1 MIVNITTFANV
12 YNTFFAAG
20 EVVEIRAFGLRGK
33 GPWQGFV
40 GGGGGVVYGYFNEA
54 EAFGKAAAAL
64 EQAAEG
70 QSGCGVYF
78 TLNPVV
84 PDYLYRAPNLLKA
97 AGAKDKTTSDKDVL
111 VTRWL
116 PIDLD
121 PVRFG
126 GPGRAISSDLNT
138 TEEEFKAAWEARNQ
152 IHEALRSEFGA
163 PAGIPALSGNG
174 AHLLFRLPDL
184 PSGDDT
190 ERRIRKALAGLA
202 ARFNT
207 PQVGVDVK
215 VFNSARI
222 WKLYGTTARK
232 GYHSENRPQR
242 ESRIQFNGEG
252 PPVLSGVEV
261 ADEGLLDRLGALAP
275 EEPKPKPSP
284 SQRPREASGTS
295 GNGAGDLGPMNVGAY
310 LSHYGI
316 PYEEKPNE
324 KHAGGRLFV
333 LRNGCLFN
341 PEHKFPE
348 AGIAQGSDGRLW
360 YQCFH
365 DSCNGRTWRDAR
377 TAISGEDILARWCE
391 GYQER
396 TPPPI
401 RGTRPA
407 PVRRPVEPKGD
418 DDGDGGRPDDDA
430 APPSGGGTATIGDD
444 WDLSAFIKVTKSG
457 RTLLDHGTV
466 APWFRERMGHI
477 CCEGDERAWWRYD
490 DSGIWKPHETGLVKR
505 FIHQV
510 LGVYSRPA
518 WVTAIHDQLAHECFL
533 GADERGD
540 AGDLLNLVNGMY
552 DIDTDSLLPHSPEY
566 HSRVQ
571 IPVNYDQDAE
581 CPLWGQTLRQIFSDD
596 KTGGRADLLQ
606 EFAGYCLIPKLYK
619 PAVLFAIGD
628 GRNGKGV
635 VDHVLSTML
644 GQDNVC
650 HVSLRRMEDRFG
662 AIEIKDKL
670 LNSVSET
677 ETGLLDVTKF
687 KQVSAGDELQAERKN
702 LSDVKFRP
710 YAKHYIAM
718 NAFPRLSEVTDSFF
732 RRIMVLEFRQ
742 RFEGANDDPRLKEKL
757 EAEMDGI
764 FMWALLGL
772 ASLRDREWHFAPTA
786 DMGDAMDRFRSNSN
800 HLLPFVNEACL
811 IGKEFSAR
819 PQSLYR
825 CYKTWCA
832 DANVRPRGR
841 NKFYEQLM
849 LSFPSV
855 TRNRASKG
863 EPEMFHGIA
872 MAVPEREERDCGW
885 TEG

>member
-1 MIVNITTFANV
+1 MNITTFASV
-12 YNTFFAAG
+12 YNTFFAPG

-40 GGGGGVVYGYFNEA
+40 GGGGGVVYGYFDQA

-64 EQAAEG
+64 EQAADG
-70 QSGCGVYF
+70 RSGCGVYF

-97 AGAKDKTTSDKDVL
+97 VEGKDKTTSDKDIL

-138 TEEEFKAAWEARNQ
+138 TDEEFRAAWEVRNQ
-152 IHEALRSEFGA
+152 IHETLRAEFGA

-184 PSGDDT
+184 PAGDET
-190 ERRIRKALAGLA
+190 ERRIRRALAGLA

-207 PQVGVDVK
+207 PHVGVDVK

-232 GYHSENRPQR
+232 GFHSELRPQR
-242 ESRIQFNGEG
+242 ASRVQFNGDG

-261 ADEGLLDRLGALAP
+261 ADEGFLERLGALAP
-275 EEPKPKPSP
+275 EDPKPKPAP
-284 SQRPREASGTS
+284 APRARVAAGPAEAGS
-295 GNGAGDLGPMNVGAY
+295 GDLGPMNVGAY

-316 PYEEKPNE
+316 PYDEKPNE
-324 KHAGGRLFV
+324 KHAGGRLYV

-341 PEHKFPE
+341 QEHKCPD
-348 AGIAQGSDGRLW
+348 AAIAQGADGKLW

-365 DSCNGRTWRDAR
+365 DSCNGYTWRDAR

-407 PVRRPVEPKGD
+407 SAVVPRPRPEPREPGE
-418 DDGDGGRPDDDA
+418 DGEPMEDDA
-430 APPSGGGTATIGDD
+430 APPSGGGTATAGDD
-444 WDLSAFIKVTKSG
+444 WDLSAFIKVTKKG
-457 RTLLDHGTV
+457 RSVLDCGAV

-477 CCEGDERAWWRYD
+477 YCEGDERTWWKYD
-490 DSGIWKPHETGLVKR
+490 ESGLWKPHEKGLVKR

-510 LGVYSRPA
+510 LGGYSNPE
-518 WVTAIHDQLAHECFL
+518 WVAKIHEQLSNECFL

-540 AGDLLNLVNGMY
+540 AGDLLNLTNGMY
-552 DIDTDSLLPHSPEY
+552 DIETDRLLPHDPSY

-571 IPVNYDQDAE
+571 IPVRYDQDAE
-581 CPLWGQTLRQIFSDD
+581 CPLWGQTLRQIFADD
-596 KTGGRADLLQ
+596 KNGGRADLLQ
-606 EFAGYCLIPKLYK
+606 EFAGYCLLPRLYK

-644 GQDNVC
+644 GQQNVC

-662 AIEIKDKL
+662 AIEIMGKL

-702 LSDVKFRP
+702 LSDVKFKP

-757 EAEMDGI
+757 EAEMDGV

-772 ASLRDREWHFAPTA
+772 DRLREREYRFAPTVEMA
-786 DMGDAMDRFRSNSN
+786 EAMDRFRSNSN
-800 HLLPFVNEACL
+800 HVLPFVNESCL
-811 IGKEFSAR
+811 VGSEFTAR
-819 PQSLYR
+819 PQALYR
-825 CYKTWCA
+825 CYKGWCA
-832 DANVRPRGR
+832 DANVRPLGR
-841 NKFYEQLM
+841 NKFYERII

-855 TRNRASKG
+855 TRTKASKG
-863 EPEMFHGIA
+863 EPELFHGIA
-872 MAVPEREERDCGW
+872 MAVQDRDEGGCEWKER
-885 TEG
+885 